1 MHASLQR
8 VSPFGQSREV
18 CDLTL
23 PSPPEDIR
31 QHLSAVLS
39 NETTVGEFAARP
51 WRPSLVS
58 SMQNSRERNRK
69 TEDHLC
75 RRVDRLDRCL
85 RQTRKHGAGRLLIDV
100 LVGPARRR
108 RGRYYH
114 GIISGAPHTAVTAAT
129 SRPCLPREQ
138 RVLRSRRLESHA
150 LP

>member
-1 MHASLQR
+1 MHVSLQR
-8 VSPFGQSREV
+8 VSPCGQSREV

-31 QHLSAVLS
+31 QHRSAVLS

-58 SMQNSRERNRK
+58 SIQNSREQNRK
-69 TEDHLC
+69 TEDHLG
-75 RRVDRLDRCL
+75 RRVDHVDRCL
-85 RQTRKHGAGRLLIDV
+85 RQTRKHGAGTLLIDV
-100 LVGPARRR
+100 LAGPARRR
-108 RGRYYH
+108 RDRYYR
-114 GIISGAPHTAVTAAT
+114 GMISGAPYTAVTVPT
-129 SRPCLPREQ
+129 SRPCLQREQ